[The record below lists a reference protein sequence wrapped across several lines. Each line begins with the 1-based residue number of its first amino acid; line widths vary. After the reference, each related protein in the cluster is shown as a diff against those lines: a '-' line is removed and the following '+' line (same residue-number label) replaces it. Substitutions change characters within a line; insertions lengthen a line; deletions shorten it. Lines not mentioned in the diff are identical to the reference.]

1 MQKEDMDFHEALK
14 LAQENGYAEADPTLD
29 INGHDAGHKLAIL
42 IRLAFGVEIPMN
54 KLSITGVENI
64 RKEDIDFAREIDSTL
79 KLICFAQKTDS
90 KIYATVSPMVVKN
103 SNFLAEVN
111 GATNAIRFIN
121 KYAGRQILVGEGA
134 GSSETA
140 SSIVGDIIFAAR
152 YADKIPFEE
161 KEKKE
166 QYKITDAKHFKFPYI
181 ITFVTVDVPG
191 ITGLT
196 TTSIGKQNI
205 NIDTVSH
212 NRHKTDRATFS
223 IATMPCT
230 LKQIE
235 DAIDEIKISNPDMLL
250 SDPKVMPILY

>member
-1 MQKEDMDFHEALK
+1 MDFSEALK
-14 LAQENGYAEADPTLD
+14 LAQKNGYAEADPTLD

-42 IRLAFGVEIPMN
+42 IRLAFGVEIPMQ
-54 KLSITGVENI
+54 KLSVTGVENI
-64 RKEDIDFAREIDSTL
+64 GKEDIDFANEIDSTL

-111 GATNAIRFIN
+111 GATNAVRFIN
-121 KYAGRQILVGEGA
+121 KYAGRHILVGEGA

-140 SSIVGDIIFAAR
+140 SSIVADIVFASR
-152 YADKIPFEE
+152 YANQMLSEVTEE
-161 KEKKE
+161 KAKYE
-166 QYKITDAKHFKFPYI
+166 ITDAKHFSFPYI
-181 ITFVTVDVPG
+181 ITFETVDVPG

-196 TTSIGKQNI
+196 TTSIGRQDI

-212 NRHKTDRATFS
+212 NRHKTDRAIFS

-230 LKQIE
+230 MKQIE
-235 DAIDEIKISNPDMLL
+235 DAITEIRTSNPKMLL
-250 SDPKVMPILY
+250 TEPKVMPILY